1 VSRLCVKNKNVTP
14 VWEDKYMQNRLRFH
28 PILDLPTLE
37 EENIS
42 VYVDGNNQMF
52 NRGAPHELVK
62 ARESR
67 VEYRFRRVLVGVTL
81 IILGAFLWTVFALV
95 TGLNDQSVGADLS
108 PDAPREIYT
117 VQSGDTLWSIAM
129 GIDADGDPRDTVDR
143 LAALNGGSALY
154 IGQKL
159 ILSN

>member
-1 VSRLCVKNKNVTP
+1 
-14 VWEDKYMQNRLRFH
+14 MQNTLTFH
-28 PILDLPTLE
+28 PILDLSSME
-37 EENIS
+37 EKNTS
-42 VYVDGNNQMF
+42 AYAAQSKQVFTRV
-52 NRGAPHELVK
+52 APHELVE
-62 ARESR
+62 ARESS
-67 VEYRFRRVLVGVTL
+67 VEYRFRRVLVGVML

>member
-1 VSRLCVKNKNVTP
+1 
-14 VWEDKYMQNRLRFH
+14 MQNTLTFH
-28 PILDLPTLE
+28 PRLDLSTLE
-37 EENIS
+37 ENKTS
-42 VYVDGNNQMF
+42 VYDATSNQIF
-52 NRGAPHELVK
+52 TRVAPHELVK
-62 ARESR
+62 VRESQ

-81 IILGAFLWTVFALV
+81 VILGAFLWTVFALV
-95 TGLNDQSVGADLS
+95 TGLNNQSVGADLS

-129 GIDADGDPRDTVDR
+129 GIDKDGDPRDTVDR

>member
-1 VSRLCVKNKNVTP
+1 
-14 VWEDKYMQNRLRFH
+14 MQNTLTFH
-28 PILDLPTLE
+28 PILDIPTME
-37 EENIS
+37 EKNTS
-42 VYVDGNNQMF
+42 VFTPENNQEF
-52 NRGAPHELVK
+52 TRVASHEVVK
-62 ARESR
+62 TRQSR
-67 VEYRFRRVLVGVTL
+67 VEYRFRRVLVGITL
-81 IILGAFLWTVFALV
+81 IILGAFIWTIFALV

-129 GIDADGDPRDTVDR
+129 GIDTDGDPRDTVDR

>member
-1 VSRLCVKNKNVTP
+1 
-14 VWEDKYMQNRLRFH
+14 MQNTLTFH
-28 PILDLPTLE
+28 PILDIPNIEKPATSLDT
-37 EENIS
+37 ENGQGFASPIPQKMPKVRRINS
-42 VYVDGNNQMF
+42 
-52 NRGAPHELVK
+52 A
-62 ARESR
+62 
-67 VEYRFRRVLVGVTL
+67 YRFRRVLVGVAL
-81 IILGAFLWTVFALV
+81 VLLGAFLWTIFAHV

-129 GIDADGDPRDTVDR
+129 GIDNDGDPRDTVDR

-159 ILSN
+159 MLNN

>member
-1 VSRLCVKNKNVTP
+1 
-14 VWEDKYMQNRLRFH
+14 MQNTITFH
-28 PILDLPTLE
+28 PILDIP
-37 EENIS
+37 NIEKPAS
-42 VYVDGNNQMF
+42 SLDTVNEQGLASPIPQGTPKVRQSNSG
-52 NRGAPHELVK
+52 
-62 ARESR
+62 
-67 VEYRFRRVLVGVTL
+67 YRFRRVLVGVAL
-81 IILGAFLWTVFALV
+81 VLLGAFLWTIFAHV

-129 GIDADGDPRDTVDR
+129 GIDTDGDPRDTIDR

-159 ILSN
+159 MLNN

>member
-1 VSRLCVKNKNVTP
+1 
-14 VWEDKYMQNRLRFH
+14 MQNTLTFH
-28 PILDLPTLE
+28 PILDLSSME
-37 EENIS
+37 EKNIS
-42 VYVDGNNQMF
+42 AYAAQSNQVF
-52 NRGAPHELVK
+52 TRVAPHELVEAK
-62 ARESR
+62 ESS

-129 GIDADGDPRDTVDR
+129 GIDTDGDPRDTVDR

>member
-1 VSRLCVKNKNVTP
+1 
-14 VWEDKYMQNRLRFH
+14 MQNTLTFH
-28 PILDLPTLE
+28 PILDLSSME
-37 EENIS
+37 EKNIS
-42 VYVDGNNQMF
+42 AYAAQSNQVF
-52 NRGAPHELVK
+52 TRVAPHELVE
-62 ARESR
+62 ARESS